1 VVNDVKGKLQEAL
14 TAEELAVLRE
24 KSLATPK
31 AKSSKSGRGDET
43 TRSVDSMGSV
53 VGRDA
58 QAEKLRIRALEERL
72 RFKLQSMVPG
82 KNELQKAFKFFDC
95 DDSGCVDAAEFRKVF
110 KQLNVPLEMDE
121 ARFLFEKYDDDQSGK
136 VEYYEFMTNF
146 IPPDTDYNWRDY
158 SAMGRTGFDRVHP
171 DLRIHKMIDLL
182 RNDVGPRRLAK
193 YFDRL
198 GTKNEAGK
206 LNLLQFISGMTEE
219 GYRLTSKQW
228 QWMIE
233 LIDKDKSGF
242 ISADEFC
249 WAFGTDDGN
258 TEILNG
264 PGEDNT
270 GAVDIFFVARDAVIA
285 ADPIRMRTQG
295 AIPSEVMPKDSEMAK
310 EKVDLDEDMTTCQDA
325 VKGLKLD
332 FKQQKVSM
340 HQFFAQFD
348 ENQSG
353 WISRKEFNTG
363 LRKLGYEL
371 SENEIRHMIRCFGV
385 KEWDEGLTEGQFE
398 ALITDDIC
406 DEYSTVRGDVNDGR
420 SAIKMGTSSNF
431 PRNIQPDNGDVV
443 LTPRGTKHYMKLD
456 PLMRTKGPGAERRKA
471 IYTPSPSGNTLH
483 GERRKMVDFTAKGIA
498 HGDSGVRKSL
508 AAIQDKVEERGL
520 KGAFEWLDGNS
531 NRFLTPDDLMETMH
545 KERISEDAARE
556 LCNFLDH
563 NGDGN
568 VSYKDFMTTMAECSA
583 QIPDNNPDMGQMT
596 NTLLKR
602 DKLTPDM
609 RYTSR
614 WDDGID
620 PLKLTVP
627 TRYQSRRRFHEQP
640 DGIVGMS
647 KTGVAGCIIPRNDSP
662 HFQSEQARHVRKST
676 PWQGGMGKVHGWQQD
691 LVETDHD
698 LRRTVGKARSRHM
711 SHLRNTQ
718 QDLSRSAQQR
728 IDDRFG
734 VTEGLRVK
742 QKFRYF
748 RTVFDPA
755 YE

>member
-1 VVNDVKGKLQEAL
+1 MNDVKGKLQDAL
-14 TAEELAVLRE
+14 TDEELAALRE
-24 KSLATPK
+24 KSLATPP
-31 AKSSKSGRGDET
+31 AKGVASEKGDAT

-58 QAEKLRIRALEERL
+58 QAEKLRIRALEEKL

-82 KNELQKAFKFFDC
+82 KNELQRAFKFFDC

-121 ARFLFEKYDDDQSGK
+121 ARYLFEKYDDDESGK
-136 VEYYEFMTNF
+136 VEYYEFMKNF

-182 RNDVGPRRLAK
+182 RNDVGPRRLAR

-206 LNLLQFISGMTEE
+206 LNLLQFIEGMTKE

-228 QWMIE
+228 QWMLE

-258 TEILNG
+258 KEILNG

-270 GAVDIFFVARDAVIA
+270 ENVDIFFVARDAVLDA
-285 ADPIRMRTQG
+285 EPVRMRTQG
-295 AIPSEVMPKDSEMAK
+295 ALPSTVMPADCDMAK
-310 EKVDLDEDMTTCQDA
+310 EKVDLDADMTTCQDA

-332 FKQQKVSM
+332 FKAQKVSM
-340 HQFFAQFD
+340 NQFFRQFD
-348 ENQSG
+348 VNGSG
-353 WISRKEFNTG
+353 WISRSEFDKG
-363 LRKLGYEL
+363 LRKMGYEL
-371 SENEIRHMIRCFGV
+371 SESEIRHMIRCFGV

-406 DEYSTVRGDVNDGR
+406 DDYSNVRGDVNDGR
-420 SAIKMGTSSNF
+420 SAIKMGNTSHF
-431 PRNIQPDNGDVV
+431 PKRIQPDNGDVV
-443 LTPRGTKHYMKLD
+443 LTPKGTKHYMKLD

-471 IYTPSPSGNTLH
+471 IYTPSPTGNSLH
-483 GERRKMVDFTAKGIA
+483 PARKRMVDPTKKGVLD
-498 HGDSGVRKSL
+498 GDEGVRKCL
-508 AAIQDKVEERGL
+508 ASIQDMIQERGL

-531 NRFLTPDDLMETMH
+531 NRFLTPDDLMTTMH
-545 KERISEDAARE
+545 KERITENAAEE
-556 LCNFLDH
+556 LCKFMDH

-568 VSYKDFMTTMAECSA
+568 VSYKDFMTTMAECA
-583 QIPDNNPDMGQMT
+583 TQIPDNHPDMGQMT
-596 NTLLKR
+596 NTLIKR
-602 DKLTPDM
+602 EKMTPEM

-620 PLKLTVP
+620 PLKLNVP
-627 TRYQSRRRFHEQP
+627 HRYSSRRRFHENP
-640 DGIVGMS
+640 DGIVGVSTM
-647 KTGVAGCIIPRNDSP
+647 GAAGCIIPRSDSP
-662 HFQSEQARHVRKST
+662 AFQSEQARHVRKSA
-676 PWQGGMGKVHGWQQD
+676 PWEGGMGKVSGWQQD
-691 LVETDHD
+691 LVEADHD
-698 LRRTVGKARSRHM
+698 LRRTMGKARSRHK

-718 QDLSRSAQQR
+718 QDLSRAAQQR
-728 IDDRFG
+728 IDDRFM
-734 VTEGLRVK
+734 VTEGLRSK